1 MSVHLSSVGIF
12 GGVVV
17 SSHAQYIFSTVIEL
31 REAVEL
37 AVGEVD
43 GRLVDSIQWCVG
55 VVGAVEEWLE
65 QQMAAVEVSSA
76 SQVNSLVLRTHLIL
90 EVSWQTGFEDG
101 RVCALSLMLTQQ
113 PRDSSDRWE
122 LTKEFW
128 LTSNIDNINKSV
140 KTKEFY
146 IMVLFKLH
154 DNRVAKLYLLVQT
167 AWMNW
172 LQSDVGVTTLCSWK
186 LAQVIVN

>member
-1 MSVHLSSVGIF
+1 MFTLLCSIRQKWPLFLELDRHSELWFYWKRAAWTYSKMSVHLSSFGIF

-17 SSHAQYIFSTVIEL
+17 SSDAQHIFSTVVEL

-43 GRLVDSIQWCVG
+43 GRLVDSVQRCVG
-55 VVGAVEEWLE
+55 VVGAVEERLE
-65 QQMAAVEVSSA
+65 QQTAAVEVSSA

-90 EVSWQTGFEDG
+90 AVSWQTGVEDG

-122 LTKEFW
+122 LPKEFW
-128 LTSNIDNINKSV
+128 LTSNIHNINKSV
-140 KTKEFY
+140 KTKAF
-146 IMVLFKLH
+146 
-154 DNRVAKLYLLVQT
+154 
-167 AWMNW
+167 
-172 LQSDVGVTTLCSWK
+172 
-186 LAQVIVN
+186 